1 MMHEASLTPLDGRV
15 SVQANVSVA
24 NVKPAAFA
32 AGGRSQNPA
41 ILQQLKEAVK

>member
-1 MMHEASLTPLDGRV
+1 MPRDGRV
-15 SVQANVSVA
+15 SAQANVSMA
-24 NVKPAAFA
+24 NVKPAAAA